1 MNATLKAA
9 IAFRETTVKQLA
21 RSVRMTE
28 PTLYRKLSDPDSM
41 TLAEFRRM
49 STALNLTEEER
60 KEILK

>member
-9 IAFRETTVKQLA
+9 IASRETTVKQ
-21 RSVRMTE
+21 
-28 PTLYRKLSDPDSM
+28 
-41 TLAEFRRM
+41 LAEFRRM